1 MAKLTNMQM
10 QLLAGRVV
18 DLLEE
23 QHKEANADV
32 TRTLEYINFEKTY
45 DDDILHQMREN
56 DKILKNL
63 QEIIDKTTAQK
74 DLLRTQIQEVAKEY
88 NIQNTSYW
96 SKMDASEFIQKY
108 IAKQKEEKFAS
119 QIFDREK
126 MLRRVQTDMLLSDTG
141 NTEELI
147 RSLVA
152 KY

>member
-1 MAKLTNMQM
+1 
-10 QLLAGRVV
+10 
-18 DLLEE
+18 
-23 QHKEANADV
+23 
-32 TRTLEYINFEKTY
+32 
-45 DDDILHQMREN
+45 
-56 DKILKNL
+56 
-63 QEIIDKTTAQK
+63 
-74 DLLRTQIQEVAKEY
+74 
-88 NIQNTSYW
+88 
-96 SKMDASEFIQKY
+96 MDASEFIQKY